1 MRKPGRLAIAGQT
14 RTTRSIV
21 QGWVT
26 AIGTAVVALAV
37 MHVFDD
43 RAGAW
48 WSIRAIASISVAAAL
63 LALWFRLPA
72 YVFISGL
79 LLNVAGMVG
88 WVAWGSATLES
99 LVQVNV
105 VCLAAGSA
113 AWTLLDGLHPAGV
126 PHGQLRH
133 GPLPFAHLAALAAV
147 GLLAALVAAGVVAEL
162 FRLADLRLE
171 IGRIDWLALVAAAVA
186 VALCLWDR
194 KASSCWPGCTS
205 WDCRPRAW
213 RCARPASTRWSAVGG
228 RPSACRRSPCRP
240 PCSAGCCRASGRSAG
255 CCGYRMRRTGGR
267 WNG

>member
-1 MRKPGRLAIAGQT
+1 MRRIA
-14 RTTRSIV
+14 
-21 QGWVT
+21 
-26 AIGTAVVALAV
+26 
-37 MHVFDD
+37 

-48 WSIRAIASISVAAAL
+48 WPIGAIGSISVAAAL

-147 GLLAALVAAGVVAEL
+147 GLLEALTAAGVVAEL
-162 FRLADLRLE
+162 FRLADLQLE
-171 IGRIDWLALVAAAVA
+171 IGRIDWLALGAAAAA

-194 KASSCWPGCTS
+194 KAQFVPAGLYFLGLSAAGMAMCAAHLDPLVACW
-205 WDCRPRAW
+205 RA
-213 RCARPASTRWSAVGG
+213 ALALPAFALSA
-228 RPSACRRSPCRP
+228 AAL
-240 PCSAGCCRASGRSAG
+240 AGCCRASSRSAG
-255 CCGYRMRRTGGR
+255 CCGYPMRPTVGP